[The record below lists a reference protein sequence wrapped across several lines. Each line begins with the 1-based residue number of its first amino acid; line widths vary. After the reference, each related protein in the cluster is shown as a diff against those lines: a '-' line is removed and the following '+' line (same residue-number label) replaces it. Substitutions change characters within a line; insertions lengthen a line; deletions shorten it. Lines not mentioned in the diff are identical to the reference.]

1 MDRSTD
7 HLSRISMSRS
17 KQPSGPGR
25 VWKLSD
31 HSAADK
37 ADTKHRT
44 PLTDRIARARAGRT
58 AADPAAEIRAV
69 KILREALGS
78 GKGSTH

>member
-7 HLSRISMSRS
+7 HLSRISISRS
-17 KQPSGPGR
+17 KQALGPGR

-31 HSAADK
+31 HSAADQ
-37 ADTKHRT
+37 ADTKHT

-58 AADPAAEIRAV
+58 AADPAAEMRAV

-78 GKGSTH
+78 GNGTRT